1 MPDQL
6 TIFDTLHNEAFRAL
20 GALARGQQWS
30 AFDVPR
36 NQAREGQAKRFVT
49 TIWNFDSTLDETGH
63 RTPAGLAIAKDQTD
77 GTFWYR
83 FSKPSVGTR
92 RKTWIAHWNGLE
104 LALTS
109 NIPII
114 GVLKDVHS
122 GRCSLKHVFDC
133 GNPRNQ
139 VDGSA
144 IWLQLT
150 PRGEVGCDVR
160 PIDIRQVT
168 LQNME
173 VSPLAQLAQRFDA
186 GVHEALQRSEADR
199 KARLTS
205 APHLPRR
212 IEVMTSVF
220 DRNPD
225 VVAEVLS
232 RAGGICEACTK
243 PAPFIRRSDGSPY
256 LEVHH
261 RVPLAV
267 GGEDTVENAL
277 ALCPNCH
284 RAAHYG

>member
-1 MPDQL
+1 MPDRL
-6 TIFDTLHNEAFRAL
+6 TIFDTPHNEAFRAL
-20 GALARGQQWS
+20 GALEPVQQWS
-30 AFDVPR
+30 TFDVPR
-36 NQAREGQAKRFVT
+36 KQAREGKAKRFVT
-49 TIWNFDSTLDETGH
+49 TIWNFHSILNEKGH
-63 RTPAGLAIAKDQTD
+63 RTPTGLAIAKDQTD

-83 FSKPSVGTR
+83 FSKPETGTT

-122 GRCSLKHVFDC
+122 GRCSLKHIFDC
-133 GNPRNQ
+133 GNPRSQ

-160 PIDIRQVT
+160 QIDIRQIT

-173 VSPLAQLAQRFDA
+173 ASPLAQVAQRFDVA
-186 GVHEALQRSEADR
+186 VHEALQSSEAQR
-199 KARLTS
+199 NIRLDS
-205 APHLPRR
+205 APRLPKR
-212 IEVMTSVF
+212 IEVMASVF

-225 VVAEVLS
+225 VVAEVLC
-232 RAGGICEACTK
+232 RASGVCEGCTK
-243 PAPFIRRSDGSPY
+243 PAPFVRRSDGSPY

-261 RVPLAV
+261 RIPLAV